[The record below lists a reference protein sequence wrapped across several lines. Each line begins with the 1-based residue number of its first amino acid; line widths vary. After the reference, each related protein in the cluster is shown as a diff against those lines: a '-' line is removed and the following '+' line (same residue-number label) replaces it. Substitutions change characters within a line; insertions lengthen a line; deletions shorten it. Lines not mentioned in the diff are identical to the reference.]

1 MTQTDTMVLAVR
13 ASGGKPRANGRNLA
27 TLGLLLPSLLLLASM
42 FAYPLGTGI
51 MQSFSDPTW
60 GLDNYIWFFSSQAN
74 RDMLW
79 RTLAVAGATTLFTL
93 VIGYPYAYLMTL
105 VGPTLRTVLLALVM
119 LPFWVSALVRTFA
132 WFVILQDAGA
142 LNQLLAMLGLEPLH
156 LIRTPMGVMIGMTQV
171 LLPFMVLPL
180 YNVLRGIDRRLL
192 TAAESMGARPA
203 SAFMRVFVPLS
214 VPGIMS
220 GAVIVFVTALGFYI
234 FPALLGSPSEAMLSQ
249 AIFNE
254 TSRDL
259 NFGHAGAIGV
269 VLLLVLVAIALIG
282 LLGMYL
288 LRLRSRRLGKAE
300 Q

>member
-1 MTQTDTMVLAVR
+1 MTESHTMALAVQ
-13 ASGGKPRANGRNLA
+13 AEGKKPRLGGQRLA
-27 TLGLLLPSLLLLASM
+27 TLGLLLPSLVLLALM
-42 FAYPLGTGI
+42 FAYPLGAGVV
-51 MQSFSDPTW
+51 QSFSDPEW
-60 GLDNYIWFFSSQAN
+60 GIQNYVWFFSSQAN
-74 RDMLW
+74 IDMLW
-79 RTLAVAGATTLFTL
+79 RTLAVAGSATLLTL
-93 VIGYPYAYLMTL
+93 VIGYPYAYLMTI

-142 LNQLLAMLGLEPLH
+142 LNQLLTSIGLEPVH
-156 LIRTPMGVMIGMTQV
+156 LIRTPAGVMIGMTQV

-180 YNVLRGIDRRLL
+180 YNVLNGIDRRLL

-220 GAVIVFVTALGFYI
+220 GAAIVFVTALGFYI
-234 FPALLGSPSEAMLSQ
+234 FPALLGSPSEALLSQ

-254 TSRDL
+254 TSKNL

-269 VLLLVLVAIALIG
+269 VLLLVLVAVCLIG
-282 LLGMYL
+282 LALAAL
-288 LRLRSRRLGKAE
+288 ARARRTRLGKAAK
-300 Q
+300 